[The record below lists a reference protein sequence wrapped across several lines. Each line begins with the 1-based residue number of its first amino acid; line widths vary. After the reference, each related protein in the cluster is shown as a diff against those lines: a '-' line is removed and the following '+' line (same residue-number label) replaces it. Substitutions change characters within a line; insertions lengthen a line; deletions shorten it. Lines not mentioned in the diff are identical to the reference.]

1 MLTTAKSIQLLD
13 VSGMN
18 ISPITDITSL
28 YYEVENPKDKSIISR
43 KYVYDAFPVGVNID
57 PDNLIKIG
65 SPTRTGGRHP
75 GDGSLLY
82 KNGQLYK
89 IVDNKQKDI
98 LVSRIDTD
106 IIPGTTLRELKV
118 TNYNLSEILSYYT
131 PLDLMDASCQALD
144 TSIDIINAS
153 IRDISTRITTLRAS
167 LDAIDVSLSK
177 INDWI
182 TDKALVPNKFYLI
195 KDYYARDNGCMALP
209 NRNSN
214 SFSGPTS
221 NNPLRLLIKAN
232 DSANLD
238 GKLYEMYEQSGKAL
252 KVLGTYKIEGNK
264 VHITYMK
271 DQYGNEAPY
280 DFYNLKYNNG
290 KYNDSKYT
298 FGTNSINSN
307 IQNNIIK
314 TDPYTFGAMPL
325 MCYNNSNGILK
336 NNYIGYDS
344 SVFIYSNGSNL
355 SMQNNIISNN
365 CSIYMDSAQLL
376 IYNNTIHN
384 NNILRLPESGNKK
397 LQNTVINSSN
407 NIIVKSSQLNN
418 IIINSTNNITLYNNA
433 YNVTIL
439 NNCDGSINLSN
450 NVIIDNYIN
459 TAANSSL
466 NTSLNSVYLF
476 GQDVYA
482 RSFNTLK

>member
-43 KYVYDAFPVGVNID
+43 KYVYDGFPVGVNISQGYLL
-57 PDNLIKIG
+57 NIG
-65 SPTRTGGRHP
+65 RRETGTNERHP
-75 GDGSLLY
+75 NDGPLYKDGS
-82 KNGQLYK
+82 LYK
-89 IVDNKQKDI
+89 IVDKSNNQKDI

-106 IIPGTTLRELKV
+106 IIPGTTLREIKV

-131 PLDLMDASCQALD
+131 PLDLMDASCQAID
-144 TSIDIINAS
+144 TSINIINAS
-153 IRDISTRITTLRAS
+153 IRDISTRIHNLRTS
-167 LDAIDVSLSK
+167 LDASNATMSEI
-177 INDWI
+177 INWK
-182 TDKALVPNKFYLI
+182 TNFALIPNKFYLI
-195 KDYYARDNGCMALP
+195 NDYYTGGNGCMALP
-209 NRNSN
+209 NKNTN

-252 KVLGTYKIEGNK
+252 KVHGTYKIEGNK
-264 VHITYMK
+264 VRITYMK

-290 KYNDSKYT
+290 KYT

-314 TDPYTFGAMPL
+314 TDPYTFGSMPL
-325 MCYNNSNGILK
+325 MSYTNNSILK

-344 SVFIYSNGSNL
+344 SIYSNS
-355 SMQNNIISNN
+355 
-365 CSIYMDSAQLL
+365 
-376 IYNNTIHN
+376 
-384 NNILRLPESGNKK
+384 
-397 LQNTVINSSN
+397 
-407 NIIVKSSQLNN
+407 
-418 IIINSTNNITLYNNA
+418 
-433 YNVTIL
+433 
-439 NNCDGSINLSN
+439 
-450 NVIIDNYIN
+450 
-459 TAANSSL
+459 
-466 NTSLNSVYLF
+466 
-476 GQDVYA
+476 
-482 RSFNTLK
+482 